1 MAKRY
6 TNSLILVSFLAM
18 SISSS
23 VLAGCTGT
31 NLSLNSDEH
40 ISETAASASTVDST
54 KQLLVNRIIEEMENA
69 DIEVR
74 SKYDRA
80 ADSGNHDDAELLE
93 AQRTF
98 GELAKLLPEALS
110 ADEADTGRIDDL
122 SRKLESI
129 VARQD

>member
-1 MAKRY
+1 MTKRY

-18 SISSS
+18 LITS
-23 VLAGCTGT
+23 VALVGCTGA
-31 NLSLNSDEH
+31 NISLNSDEH
-40 ISETAASASTVDST
+40 ISEAADSASTADST
-54 KQLLVNRIIEEMENA
+54 KQLLVNRIIEEMANA

-74 SKYDRA
+74 SKYDKA
-80 ADSGNHDDAELLE
+80 ANSGNHDDAELLE

-98 GELAKLLPEALS
+98 GELAKLLPEVLS

-122 SRKLESI
+122 SRELESI